1 MAFGLVFNIN
11 NKIPI
16 IIVLIETLFILSQ
29 NATEWQYR
37 INVLLFASSDIFAMF
52 NQFILMLIDPIIIVD
67 NDDLLMALTF
77 GFSINTIQLLY
88 YPDETEIVH

>member
-11 NKIPI
+11 NKIQI